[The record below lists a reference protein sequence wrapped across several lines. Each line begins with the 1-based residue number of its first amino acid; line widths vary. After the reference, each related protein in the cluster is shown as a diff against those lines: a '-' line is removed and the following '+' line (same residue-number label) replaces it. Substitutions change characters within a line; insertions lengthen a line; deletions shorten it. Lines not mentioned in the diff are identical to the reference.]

1 MISAAVAILETDAQ
15 RNELSEFYERNTDR
29 FLNVALKTLHNK
41 EQAED
46 AVQEAFLRIA
56 NSPDVFFSLGNKDRI
71 RYMCAVVRNIA
82 VDMYK
87 KSRTLGTEELS
98 EDIAYRND
106 DAPIENSLLADI
118 AREEILAFIDTLPE
132 AQRAVLVLSYA
143 SGLSADEIA
152 AALNIPVSAV
162 YKRLYAAR
170 KSVRRFIEERSE
182 R

>member
-56 NSPDVFFSLGNKDRI
+56 NSPDVFFSLGNAERI

-106 DAPIENSLLADI
+106 DAPIENALLADI

-170 KSVRRFIEERSE
+170 KSVKRFIEERSE